1 MKKCLAALFAA
12 ATLASCATY
21 QPVPEGYAGP
31 TANVRDTGGYVDG
44 WTKGQAFSVTEVDGQ
59 TIMNSFWASD
69 KASKGQGFNLSLEL
83 QERRLPIRPMKVTL
97 RGSHITGAP
106 IHAMAAK
113 AAGTYFSVEGVVSF
127 MPQADMQYLV
137 KGELKRGESAVWI
150 EERDT
155 GKVVTEKV
163 VER

>member
-31 TANVRDTGGYVDG
+31 TANVRDTGGYIDG
-44 WTKGQAFSVTEVDGQ
+44 WSKGQAFSIVEVDGQ
-59 TIMNSFWASD
+59 VIKNTFAASTV
-69 KASKGQGFNLSLEL
+69 ASHMQGFNLNLDL

-97 RGSHITGAP
+97 RGSHLTGAP
-106 IHAMAAK
+106 IHAIAAK

-127 MPQADMQYLV
+127 TPQADMQYLV
-137 KGELKRGESAVWI
+137 RGELKRGESAVWI
-150 EERDT
+150 EERDS

-163 VER
+163 VEH